1 MTTYDWAWQ
10 RRLKKKDIFRQHCL
24 PWNFWDAWQK
34 IGTHQNLLV
43 VQFQLL
49 LQFWVF
55 IARYKTHSRRIRT
68 EREGFEPSTEV
79 TSCNSLA
86 GSRFQPLSH
95 LSITNTL
102 SSQTSKKLYCDPL
115 QILRDNSRKSISKTA
130 KNFPWNWSRQIAP
143 ILRRYAN
150 LTICSKKG

>member
-24 PWNFWDAWQK
+24 PWNFWDAWHK

-55 IARYKTHSRRIRT
+55 IARYKTHSHRIRT

-95 LSITNTL
+95 LSIANTL
-102 SSQTSKKLYCDPL
+102 SSQSSNNLNCAPL
-115 QILRDNSRKSISKTA
+115 QILSDNSGKSIFETA
-130 KNFPWNWSRQIAP
+130 KNFPWNWPRQITP
-143 ILRRYAN
+143 ILWRN
-150 LTICSKKG
+150 KNFSISSKKC